1 MRREKSLRNGVH
13 HADAVVWGPVCRTT
27 TRRSNDGRMDGRFSR
42 RRHPPRRGVVARVA
56 SRRVASRRAPV
67 RLQERV
73 VRERVV
79 VLHLLERVRAER
91 VHARGRDRSRRR
103 GRDLARLVLLLRARR
118 ERRGRGARRSAR
130 RRVPEPRV
138 DVVPLRGL
146 ALGAAVDDVAVV
158 GRHRARRGRGSARV
172 DLIDELRALRLSRES

>member
-1 MRREKSLRNGVH
+1 MRREKSLRIGVH

-27 TRRSNDGRMDGRFSR
+27 TRRSNDGRHGWLVLSASAPSPPGR
-42 RRHPPRRGVVARVA
+42 RRSRRVA
-56 SRRVASRRAPV
+56 SRRVASRTCTSPGTRRPRTRRRPPSPRARP
-67 RLQERV
+67 R
-73 VRERVV
+73 
-79 VLHLLERVRAER
+79 RAR
-91 VHARGRDRSRRR
+91 PRALVRDRSRRR

-172 DLIDELRALRLSRES
+172 DLMSCERCS